1 MDKDATIKKQ
11 AGIDKLNKYVN
22 YYEIQTLCKLLNKS
36 DEEVMNMDD
45 VFATMFLLS
54 NKESINFENSYH
66 EIKSKQ

>member
-22 YYEIQTLCKLLNKS
+22 YFEIQTLCKLLNTS
-36 DEEVMNMDD
+36 YDEVMNMDD
-45 VFATMFLLS
+45 VFATKFLLS